1 MSRHWSGVEMGH
13 YFELTIEFD
22 PEIYSESSVVVP
34 FFRSEPSGL
43 STCMMEGVEFE
54 AKSIPADSAYHIR
67 KAIRICGNGLDC
79 ELHSLQHAC

>member
-34 FFRSEPSGL
+34 LLPQR
-43 STCMMEGVEFE
+43 
-54 AKSIPADSAYHIR
+54 
-67 KAIRICGNGLDC
+67 AIRVVNMHDGRGGVRGKVHPRRLGVS
-79 ELHSLQHAC
+79 H